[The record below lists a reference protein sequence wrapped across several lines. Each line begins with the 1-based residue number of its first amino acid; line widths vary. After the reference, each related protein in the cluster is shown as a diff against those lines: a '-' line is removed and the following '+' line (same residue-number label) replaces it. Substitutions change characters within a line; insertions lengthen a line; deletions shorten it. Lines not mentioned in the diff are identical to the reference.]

1 MSIGGNTKAI
11 IQTRTE
17 GKKNAIG
24 ERPKTWSD
32 VQTLTGWL
40 DLSGG
45 SSNYTAYAAK
55 VQEST
60 HVFVSDFAPLLEGV
74 KAENSRMV
82 IDGRVYDIMLID
94 DPMGLHAHYEIYLK
108 YTGGV

>member
-1 MSIGGNTKAI
+1 MRKIGGNTKAI
-11 IQTRTE
+11 IQTHTTE
-17 GKKNAIG
+17 KNAIG
-24 ERPKTWSD
+24 EGVKKWSD

-45 SSNYTAYAAK
+45 SSGYTAFAAK

-60 HVFVSDFAPLLEGV
+60 HVFLCDYVPLPEGI
-74 KAENSRMV
+74 KAENSRLV
-82 IDGRVYDIMLID
+82 IDGKAYDITLID

>member
-11 IQTRTE
+11 IQTCTE

-24 ERPKTWSD
+24 ERPKKWSD

-60 HVFVSDFAPLLEGV
+60 HVFVADYEPLAEGI

-82 IDGRVYDIMLID
+82 VGGKVYDIMLID
-94 DPMGLHAHYEIYLK
+94 DPMELHRQLEIYLK

>member
-1 MSIGGNTKAI
+1 MKKIGGNTKAI
-11 IQTRTE
+11 IQTGETIT
-17 GKKNAIG
+17 NAIG
-24 ERPKTWSD
+24 EGVKQWKD
-32 VQTLTGWL
+32 VQTLTGRL

-45 SSNYTAYAAK
+45 SSGYTAYAAK

-60 HVFVSDFAPLLEGV
+60 HLFMCDYVPLAEGV

-82 IDGRVYDIMLID
+82 INGKVYDITLID
-94 DPMGLHAHYEIYLK
+94 DPMEMHAHLEIYLK